1 MEETMTPIRSRLT
14 SLGYSARKTYQKL
27 VTARPS
33 VFIVATIIAAIS
45 IFFIGGGVYDLLEKP
60 LLAIPVGTSTIL
72 FYYPGT
78 LSQQTLLDSFF
89 AMTAYF
95 FGLLGIL
102 LMYQSTKY
110 AYRPRQAFMVL
121 LMGALF
127 FLMAYFLMENLV
139 FSKLTYSSSG

>member
-1 MEETMTPIRSRLT
+1 MTPIRNRLT
-14 SLGYSARKTYQKL
+14 SLGYSARKLYQAIT
-27 VTARPS
+27 TAKPS
-33 VFIVATIIAAIS
+33 VFIVAAIITGIS

-60 LLAIPVGTSTIL
+60 LLDIPVGSKIL

-78 LSQQTLLDSFF
+78 LSEQTLLDSFF

-95 FGLLGIL
+95 FGLLGVL

-110 AYRPRQAFMVL
+110 AYKPRQAFMVL
-121 LMGALF
+121 LLGVLF

-139 FSKLTYSSSG
+139 FSKLTYTSSG